1 MKKEIAGTAVILAGG
16 QAQRMGGEK
25 KGFLDIGGNSI
36 LDRLLNVLSPLFD
49 QTVLVVKSSD
59 QLAERNPKIPI
70 IVDQFPDSSSLTGI
84 QAGLAAAQTDRI
96 FVCAWDM
103 PFLQSNFVKTVWNLD
118 KTADIV
124 VPEWEG
130 RYQPLCAVYRQTC
143 LAIITSHI
151 QQKNYKIEA
160 IFHKVTTRVVTEKEI
175 RPADPEGLSFI
186 NINRPEELELARK
199 IMAKGVPER

>member
-1 MKKEIAGTAVILAGG
+1 MKKEIAGTVVILAGG

-25 KGFLDIGGNSI
+25 KGFLDIGGKPI
-36 LDRLLNVLSPLFD
+36 LDRLLHVLSPLFD
-49 QTVLVVKSSD
+49 QTVLVVKSPD
-59 QLAERNPKIPI
+59 QLAELNPKIPV
-70 IVDQFPDSSSLTGI
+70 IVDQFSDSSSLTGI

-103 PFLQSNFVKTVWNLD
+103 PFLQSNFIKTVWNLD
-118 KTADIV
+118 QVADIV

-143 LAIITSHI
+143 LPVITRHI
-151 QQKNYKIEA
+151 QKKNYKIETL
-160 IFHKVTTRVVTEKEI
+160 FSEVTTRVMSEQEV

-186 NINRPEELELARK
+186 NINRPEDLELARE
-199 IMAKGVPER
+199 IMAKDVPER